1 MIQKNTKSV
10 ALTAMTALLVLLV
23 IGFGEAFAE
32 IFDAGEWKMIT
43 LGLSEMSEIYA
54 DAVIVDGQLENATD
68 QSNAIDT
75 HAVDAKSAYLAVF
88 DEVIQFQ

>member
-32 IFDAGEWKMIT
+32 VFDTGEWQMIT
-43 LGLSEMSEIYA
+43 LGLSELSEIYA
-54 DAVIVDGQLENATD
+54 DAVIVDGQLENVTD
-68 QSNAIDT
+68 QSNTIN
-75 HAVDAKSAYLAVF
+75 VYVIDAKSVYLDVF
-88 DEVIQFQ
+88 DEVIHFQ